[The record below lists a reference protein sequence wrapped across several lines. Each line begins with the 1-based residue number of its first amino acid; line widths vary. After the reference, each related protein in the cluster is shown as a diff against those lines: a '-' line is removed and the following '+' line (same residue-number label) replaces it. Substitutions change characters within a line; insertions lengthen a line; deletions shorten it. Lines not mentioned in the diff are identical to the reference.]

1 MSTGL
6 DLRFPDLCDKN
17 RVVFQL
23 HIFDL
28 RKLTIIDDNLNNSR
42 DFIIQLW
49 GTWPIKG
56 FSVIYPCHMQVLV
69 FKSSV
74 PVAFCF

>member
-6 DLRFPDLCDKN
+6 DLRSPDLRDKN

-28 RKLTIIDDNLNNSR
+28 RKLTIIGDTLNNSR

-49 GTWPIKG
+49 GTWPYQRPFCNLSMPYTSFG
-56 FSVIYPCHMQVLV
+56 F
-69 FKSSV
+69 
-74 PVAFCF
+74 

>member
-42 DFIIQLW
+42 DFIIQLR
-49 GTWPIKG
+49 
-56 FSVIYPCHMQVLV
+56 
-69 FKSSV
+69 
-74 PVAFCF
+74 